1 MLSRLASNTAAPQS
15 PSPVSPKAIGARA
28 RSQSDIFDAVQASKL
43 TELERLISSKTFD
56 HSSLLRFHE
65 ERGTPLAAA
74 YSAGNWEA
82 AKMLLE
88 HGAARSIF
96 VHGPTAQSIL
106 CTLPQAYQ
114 PPSSRFG
121 SKPPPAPLATTPA
134 DALRVLDLHLMQYLD
149 SIAPSRSSGSK
160 PLVAP
165 ALLPVTPQV
174 PSCSVDEPLTL
185 SHDSGFNFSNLSTS
199 ETDVHFPCGPVNLFS
214 NIVVGMAASKSA
226 RFSFIPRGGNSSW
239 AVGII
244 PESRQ
249 SDKNVIWQSSIGW
262 NPGGSANASM
272 SSEFS
277 RAESQSSVCT
287 IAVDSTRLE
296 LTLEIAGTVVG
307 KQALQPS
314 MFPLR
319 LGICGHN
326 GTKVRAVGGGASI
339 PSPQVSQ
346 PPDSF
351 QIGDFVRV
359 RPQVAPPPVK
369 DFSSSAL
376 RKMIQDTHSHG
387 VIANFTSSRCQGSA
401 IANLKKA
408 NVKCFSCDFFLLTM
422 VLRAGPGRLLGEQ
435 WRQSSMDPRSFEAR
449 LPHS

>member
-1 MLSRLASNTAAPQS
+1 MLSRLASSTAAPQS
-15 PSPVSPKAIGARA
+15 PSPVSPGSKAIGARA
-28 RSQSDIFDAVQASKL
+28 RSQSDIFDAVQTSKL

-165 ALLPVTPQV
+165 ALLPVIPQV

-287 IAVDSTRLE
+287 VAVDSTRLE

-326 GTKVRAVGGGASI
+326 GTKVRAVGGGATI
-339 PSPQVSQ
+339 PVLPAAKDVSACFIVF
-346 PPDSF
+346 SF
-351 QIGDFVRV
+351 CIHIS
-359 RPQVAPPPVK
+359 VAE
-369 DFSSSAL
+369 L
-376 RKMIQDTHSHG
+376 RLSQ
-387 VIANFTSSRCQGSA
+387 
-401 IANLKKA
+401 
-408 NVKCFSCDFFLLTM
+408 
-422 VLRAGPGRLLGEQ
+422 
-435 WRQSSMDPRSFEAR
+435 R
-449 LPHS
+449 LPLPSVG